1 MKEERTS
8 PNRKQAA
15 KIRLNF
21 NCRPTDCFSDL
32 GKLGVMMMAPAGPRP
47 SRDKT
52 RYSNAS
58 PYKAVEG
65 YGRRTGSSALRGS
78 ALLTAALAAAA
89 ALTLICVDAA
99 HQAAHAGARVAMIL
113 ASEDYQN
120 FRRSE
125 VGLRKAEEILELLQA
140 RGFDTALVTNPANAA
155 ARAALRD
162 FATKVAT
169 ADIALAFLLGH
180 GLSSVGQT
188 FFLPSNAS
196 IDRSTDLLSRGLSVT
211 NIAQIVSRAQTG
223 GVCFL
228 MTTPNFIKPID
239 GVDVKPQFD
248 GDTKNI
254 AVAFSNSAKIPIS
267 RIEAA
272 AGLAASDVVNLLQR
286 QPNADLKQLIAAC
299 GSQQQGTVY
308 GSAVSVNLAAPEKSR
323 SVESGTE
330 KKPTASASAPQ
341 PAPSEN
347 YTALETLERLLDPR
361 QVRRIQTRLAEMGL
375 YQGPIDAVIGI
386 LTRNAIKEY
395 QKKTGVAETGFLTPE
410 QLAALTRTP

>member
-1 MKEERTS
+1 
-8 PNRKQAA
+8 
-15 KIRLNF
+15 
-21 NCRPTDCFSDL
+21 
-32 GKLGVMMMAPAGPRP
+32 MMMAPAGPHP
-47 SRDKT
+47 SRHKVS
-52 RYSNAS
+52 YSNAS
-58 PYKAVEG
+58 QDTGVEG
-65 YGRRTGSSALRGS
+65 YGRISGGSVLRGS
-78 ALLTAALAAAA
+78 ALLMAAVVAAAFTLMCADAAL
-89 ALTLICVDAA
+89 
-99 HQAAHAGARVAMIL
+99 QPAHAGARVAMIL
-113 ASEDYQN
+113 ASEDYQS
-120 FRRSE
+120 FKRSE
-125 VGLRKAEEILELLQA
+125 VGLRKAEEILDLLRA
-140 RGFDTALVTNPANAA
+140 RGFDAALVTNPANAA

-169 ADIALAFLLGH
+169 ADIALAFLIGH

-188 FFLPSNAS
+188 FFLPSNVS

-211 NIAQIVSRAQTG
+211 NIAQIVSRAQAG

-228 MTTPNFIKPID
+228 MTTPNFVKPID

-286 QPNADLKQLIAAC
+286 QPNADLRQLIAAC
-299 GSQQQGTVY
+299 GSQQQGTIF
-308 GSAVSVNLAAPEKSR
+308 GLAANVNLATPEKSR
-323 SVESGTE
+323 PVEAETE
-330 KKPTASASAPQ
+330 KKAAPQ
-341 PAPSEN
+341 PTPVESS
-347 YTALETLERLLDPR
+347 TALETLERLLDPR

-395 QKKTGVAETGFLTPE
+395 QRKTGVAETGFLTPE
-410 QLAALTRTP
+410 QLAALTKTP

>member
-1 MKEERTS
+1 
-8 PNRKQAA
+8 
-15 KIRLNF
+15 
-21 NCRPTDCFSDL
+21 
-32 GKLGVMMMAPAGPRP
+32 MMMAPAGPHP
-47 SRDKT
+47 SRHKVS
-52 RYSNAS
+52 YSNAS
-58 PYKAVEG
+58 QDTGVEG
-65 YGRRTGSSALRGS
+65 YGRISGGSVLRGS
-78 ALLTAALAAAA
+78 ALLMAAVVAAAF
-89 ALTLICVDAA
+89 TLMCADAVL
-99 HQAAHAGARVAMIL
+99 QPAHAGARVAMIL
-113 ASEDYQN
+113 ASEDYQS
-120 FRRSE
+120 FKRSE
-125 VGLRKAEEILELLQA
+125 VGLRKAEEILDLLRA
-140 RGFDTALVTNPANAA
+140 RGFDAALVTNPANAA

-228 MTTPNFIKPID
+228 MTTPNFVKPID

-286 QPNADLKQLIAAC
+286 QPNADLRQLIAAC
-299 GSQQQGTVY
+299 GSQQQGTIF
-308 GSAVSVNLAAPEKSR
+308 GLAANVNLATPEKSR
-323 SVESGTE
+323 PVEVETE
-330 KKPTASASAPQ
+330 KKAVPQ
-341 PAPSEN
+341 PTPVESS
-347 YTALETLERLLDPR
+347 TALETLERLLDPR

-395 QKKTGVAETGFLTPE
+395 QRKTGVAETGFLTPE
-410 QLAALTRTP
+410 QLAALTKTP

>member
-1 MKEERTS
+1 
-8 PNRKQAA
+8 
-15 KIRLNF
+15 
-21 NCRPTDCFSDL
+21 
-32 GKLGVMMMAPAGPRP
+32 MMMAPAGPHP
-47 SRDKT
+47 SRHKVS
-52 RYSNAS
+52 YSNAS
-58 PYKAVEG
+58 QDTGVEG
-65 YGRRTGSSALRGS
+65 YGRISGGSVLRGS
-78 ALLTAALAAAA
+78 ALLMAAVVAAAFTLMCADAAL
-89 ALTLICVDAA
+89 
-99 HQAAHAGARVAMIL
+99 QPAHAGARVAMIL
-113 ASEDYQN
+113 ASEDYQS
-120 FRRSE
+120 FKRSE
-125 VGLRKAEEILELLQA
+125 VGLRKAEEILELLRA
-140 RGFDTALVTNPANAA
+140 RGFDAALVTNPANAA

-162 FATKVAT
+162 FATKVAG
-169 ADIALAFLLGH
+169 ADIAVAFLLGH

-188 FFLPSNAS
+188 FFLPSNVS

-228 MTTPNFIKPID
+228 MTTPNFVKPID

-286 QPNADLKQLIAAC
+286 QPNADLRQLIAAC
-299 GSQQQGTVY
+299 GSQQQGTIF
-308 GSAVSVNLAAPEKSR
+308 GLAANVNLATPEKSR
-323 SVESGTE
+323 PVEAETE
-330 KKPTASASAPQ
+330 KKAAPQ
-341 PAPSEN
+341 PTPVESS
-347 YTALETLERLLDPR
+347 TALETLERLLDPR

-395 QKKTGVAETGFLTPE
+395 QRRTGVAETGFLTPE
-410 QLAALTRTP
+410 QLAALTKTP

>member
-1 MKEERTS
+1 
-8 PNRKQAA
+8 
-15 KIRLNF
+15 
-21 NCRPTDCFSDL
+21 
-32 GKLGVMMMAPAGPRP
+32 MMMAPAGPRP
-47 SRDKT
+47 SRDKAS
-52 RYSNAS
+52 YSNAS
-58 PYKAVEG
+58 QDTGVEG
-65 YGRRTGSSALRGS
+65 YGRICGARVLRGS
-78 ALLTAALAAAA
+78 ALLMAAVVAA
-89 ALTLICVDAA
+89 ALTLMCADAA
-99 HQAAHAGARVAMIL
+99 VQPAHAGARVAMIL

-120 FRRSE
+120 FKRSE
-125 VGLRKAEEILELLQA
+125 VGLRKAEEILDLLRA
-140 RGFDTALVTNPANAA
+140 RGFDAALVTNPANAA

-188 FFLPSNAS
+188 FYLPSNAS

-211 NIAQIVSRAQTG
+211 NIAQIVSRAQAG

-228 MTTPNFIKPID
+228 MTTPNFVKPID

-254 AVAFSNSAKIPIS
+254 AVAFSNSVKIPIS

-286 QPNADLKQLIAAC
+286 QPNADLRQLIAAC

-308 GSAVSVNLAAPEKSR
+308 GLAASVNLAVSEKGR
-323 SVESGTE
+323 PAEAETE
-330 KKPTASASAPQ
+330 KKPAASASAPH
-341 PAPSEN
+341 PTPVEN
-347 YTALETLERLLDPR
+347 NTALETLERLLDPR

-395 QKKTGVAETGFLTPE
+395 QRKTGVAETGFLTPE
-410 QLAALTRTP
+410 QLAALTKTP

>member
-1 MKEERTS
+1 
-8 PNRKQAA
+8 
-15 KIRLNF
+15 
-21 NCRPTDCFSDL
+21 
-32 GKLGVMMMAPAGPRP
+32 MMMAPAGPRP
-47 SRDKT
+47 SRDMT
-52 RYSNAS
+52 NYSNAS

-65 YGRRTGSSALRGS
+65 YGRMCASSALRGS

-89 ALTLICVDAA
+89 AFTLICVDAA

-120 FRRSE
+120 FKRSE

-211 NIAQIVSRAQTG
+211 DISQIVGRAQVG

-254 AVAFSNSAKIPIS
+254 AVAFSNSIKIPIS

-272 AGLAASDVVNLLQR
+272 AGLAASDLVNLLQR
-286 QPNADLKQLIAAC
+286 QPNADLRQVIAAC

-308 GSAVSVNLAAPEKSR
+308 GSAASVNLAAPEKSR

>member
-1 MKEERTS
+1 
-8 PNRKQAA
+8 
-15 KIRLNF
+15 
-21 NCRPTDCFSDL
+21 
-32 GKLGVMMMAPAGPRP
+32 
-47 SRDKT
+47 
-52 RYSNAS
+52 
-58 PYKAVEG
+58 
-65 YGRRTGSSALRGS
+65 
-78 ALLTAALAAAA
+78 
-89 ALTLICVDAA
+89 
-99 HQAAHAGARVAMIL
+99 MIL

-228 MTTPNFIKPID
+228 MTTPNFVKPID

-248 GDTKNI
+248 GEAKNI

-272 AGLAASDVVNLLQR
+272 AGLAATDVVNLLQR
-286 QPNADLKQLIAAC
+286 QPNADLKQLVAAC

-308 GSAVSVNLAAPEKSR
+308 GSAASVSLAVPEKGR
-323 SVESGTE
+323 ATDAEIE
-330 KKPTASASAPQ
+330 KKPTQ
-341 PAPSEN
+341 PVPVES

-361 QVRRIQTRLAEMGL
+361 QVRRIQTRLAEMGF

-395 QKKTGVAETGFLTPE
+395 QRKTGVAETGFLTPE
-410 QLAALTRTP
+410 QLAALTKTP

>member
-21 NCRPTDCFSDL
+21 NCRPTACFSDL

-47 SRDKT
+47 SRDKAS
-52 RYSNAS
+52 YSNAS
-58 PYKAVEG
+58 QDTGVEG
-65 YGRRTGSSALRGS
+65 YGICGASILRAS
-78 ALLTAALAAAA
+78 ALLMAAVVAA
-89 ALTLICVDAA
+89 ALTLMFADAA
-99 HQAAHAGARVAMIL
+99 VQPAHAGARVAMIL

-120 FRRSE
+120 FKRSE
-125 VGLRKAEEILELLQA
+125 VGLRKAEEILDLLKA

-211 NIAQIVSRAQTG
+211 NIAQIVSRAQAG

-228 MTTPNFIKPID
+228 MTTPNFVKPID
-239 GVDVKPQFD
+239 GVDVKPQYD
-248 GDTKNI
+248 GEAKNI

-272 AGLAASDVVNLLQR
+272 AGLAATDVVNLLQR

-308 GSAVSVNLAAPEKSR
+308 GLATSVSLAVPEKGR
-323 SVESGTE
+323 ATDAEIE
-330 KKPTASASAPQ
+330 KKPTQ
-341 PAPSEN
+341 PAPVEN

-361 QVRRIQTRLAEMGL
+361 QVRRIQTRLAEMGF

-395 QKKTGVAETGFLTPE
+395 QRKTGVADTGFLTPE
-410 QLAALTRTP
+410 QLAALTKTP

>member
-1 MKEERTS
+1 
-8 PNRKQAA
+8 
-15 KIRLNF
+15 
-21 NCRPTDCFSDL
+21 
-32 GKLGVMMMAPAGPRP
+32 MMMAPAGPHP
-47 SRDKT
+47 SRHKVS
-52 RYSNAS
+52 YSNAS
-58 PYKAVEG
+58 QDTGVEG
-65 YGRRTGSSALRGS
+65 YGMISGGTVLRGS
-78 ALLTAALAAAA
+78 ALLMAAVVAAAFTLMCADAAL
-89 ALTLICVDAA
+89 
-99 HQAAHAGARVAMIL
+99 QPAHAGARVAMIL
-113 ASEDYQN
+113 ASEDYQS
-120 FRRSE
+120 FKRSE
-125 VGLRKAEEILELLQA
+125 VGLRKAEEILDLLRA
-140 RGFDTALVTNPANAA
+140 RGFDAALVTNPANAA

-169 ADIALAFLLGH
+169 ADIALAFLIGH

-188 FFLPSNAS
+188 FFLPSNVS

-211 NIAQIVSRAQTG
+211 NIAQIVSRAQAG

-228 MTTPNFIKPID
+228 MTTPNFVKPID

-286 QPNADLKQLIAAC
+286 QPNADLRQLIAAC
-299 GSQQQGTVY
+299 GSQQQGTIF
-308 GSAVSVNLAAPEKSR
+308 GLAANVNLATPEKSR
-323 SVESGTE
+323 PVEAETE
-330 KKPTASASAPQ
+330 KKAAPQ
-341 PAPSEN
+341 PTPVESS
-347 YTALETLERLLDPR
+347 TALETLERLLDPR

-395 QKKTGVAETGFLTPE
+395 QRRTGVAETGFLTPE
-410 QLAALTRTP
+410 QLAALTKTP

>member
-1 MKEERTS
+1 
-8 PNRKQAA
+8 
-15 KIRLNF
+15 
-21 NCRPTDCFSDL
+21 
-32 GKLGVMMMAPAGPRP
+32 MMMAPAGPRP
-47 SRDKT
+47 SRDMAS
-52 RYSNAS
+52 YSNAS
-58 PYKAVEG
+58 QDTGVEG
-65 YGRRTGSSALRGS
+65 YGRISRARVRGGS
-78 ALLTAALAAAA
+78 ALLTAAVAAA
-89 ALTLICVDAA
+89 ALTLICTDAA
-99 HQAAHAGARVAMIL
+99 LQPAHAGARVAMIL

-125 VGLRKAEEILELLQA
+125 VGLSKAEEIVDLLRA
-140 RGFDTALVTNPANAA
+140 RGFDTAIVTNPANAA

-188 FFLPSNAS
+188 FFLPTNAS

-211 NIAQIVSRAQTG
+211 NIAQIVSRAQAG

-228 MTTPNFIKPID
+228 MTTPNFVKPID

-248 GDTKNI
+248 SDAKNI
-254 AVAFSNSAKIPIS
+254 AVAFSNSTKIPIS

-272 AGLAASDVVNLLQR
+272 AGLAASDVVNLLQK
-286 QPNADLKQLIAAC
+286 QPNADLRQLIAAC

-308 GSAVSVNLAAPEKSR
+308 GLAANVSLAAPEKSR
-323 SVESGTE
+323 PVEAETE
-330 KKPTASASAPQ
+330 KKPAASASAPP
-341 PAPSEN
+341 PAPVES

-395 QKKTGVAETGFLTPE
+395 QRKTGVAETGFLTPE
-410 QLAALTRTP
+410 QLAALTKTP

>member
-1 MKEERTS
+1 
-8 PNRKQAA
+8 
-15 KIRLNF
+15 
-21 NCRPTDCFSDL
+21 
-32 GKLGVMMMAPAGPRP
+32 MMMAPAGPRP

-52 RYSNAS
+52 SYSNAS
-58 PYKAVEG
+58 LYKAVEG
-65 YGRRTGSSALRGS
+65 SVKRTGSSAPRGS

-99 HQAAHAGARVAMIL
+99 HRAAHAGARVAMIL

-120 FRRSE
+120 FKRSE

-169 ADIALAFLLGH
+169 ADIGLAFLLGH

-228 MTTPNFIKPID
+228 MTTPNFVKPID

-248 GDTKNI
+248 GEAKNI
-254 AVAFSNSAKIPIS
+254 AVAFSNSTKIPIS

-272 AGLAASDVVNLLQR
+272 AGLAATDVVNLLQR

-308 GSAVSVNLAAPEKSR
+308 GLAASVSLAVPEKSR
-323 SVESGTE
+323 APDPELE
-330 KKPTASASAPQ
+330 KKPTQ
-341 PAPSEN
+341 PPPVES

-361 QVRRIQTRLAEMGL
+361 QVRRIQTRLAQMGF

-395 QKKTGVAETGFLTPE
+395 QRKTGVAETGFLTPE
-410 QLAALTRTP
+410 ELAALTKVP

>member
-1 MKEERTS
+1 
-8 PNRKQAA
+8 
-15 KIRLNF
+15 
-21 NCRPTDCFSDL
+21 
-32 GKLGVMMMAPAGPRP
+32 
-47 SRDKT
+47 
-52 RYSNAS
+52 
-58 PYKAVEG
+58 
-65 YGRRTGSSALRGS
+65 
-78 ALLTAALAAAA
+78 
-89 ALTLICVDAA
+89 
-99 HQAAHAGARVAMIL
+99 
-113 ASEDYQN
+113 
-120 FRRSE
+120 
-125 VGLRKAEEILELLQA
+125 LELLRA
-140 RGFDTALVTNPANAA
+140 RGFDAALVTNPANAA

-162 FATKVAT
+162 FATKVAG
-169 ADIALAFLLGH
+169 ADIAVAFLLGH

-188 FFLPSNAS
+188 FFLPSNVS

-228 MTTPNFIKPID
+228 MTTPNFVKPID

-286 QPNADLKQLIAAC
+286 QPNADLRQLIAAC
-299 GSQQQGTVY
+299 GSQQQGTIF
-308 GSAVSVNLAAPEKSR
+308 GLAANVNLATPEKSR
-323 SVESGTE
+323 PVEAETE
-330 KKPTASASAPQ
+330 KKAAPQ
-341 PAPSEN
+341 PTPVESS
-347 YTALETLERLLDPR
+347 TALETLERLLDPR

-395 QKKTGVAETGFLTPE
+395 QRRTGVAETGFLTPE
-410 QLAALTRTP
+410 QLAALTKTP

>member
-15 KIRLNF
+15 KIRLNLS
-21 NCRPTDCFSDL
+21 CRPTACFSDL

-52 RYSNAS
+52 SYSNAT
-58 PYKAVEG
+58 PDTGVEG
-65 YGRRTGSSALRGS
+65 YGRIHRTSALRGS
-78 ALLTAALAAAA
+78 TLLIATIAAVAI
-89 ALTLICVDAA
+89 TLICAGAA
-99 HQAAHAGARVAMIL
+99 VQPAHAGARVAMIL
-113 ASEDYQN
+113 AAEDYQN
-120 FRRSE
+120 FKRSE
-125 VGLRKAEEILELLQA
+125 VGLRKAEEILDLLRA
-140 RGFDTALVTNPANAA
+140 RGFDAALVTNPANAA

-211 NIAQIVSRAQTG
+211 NIAQIVGRAQAG

-228 MTTPNFIKPID
+228 MTTPNFPKPID

-286 QPNADLKQLIAAC
+286 QPNADLRQLIAAC

-308 GSAVSVNLAAPEKSR
+308 GSAASVNLAVPDR
-323 SVESGTE
+323 DRPVETEAE
-330 KKPTASASAPQ
+330 KKPAASASTPQ
-341 PAPSEN
+341 PTAVEN
-347 YTALETLERLLDPR
+347 NSALETLERLLDPR
-361 QVRRIQTRLAEMGL
+361 QVRRIQTRLAEMGF

-395 QKKTGVAETGFLTPE
+395 QRKTGVADTGFLTPE
-410 QLAALTRTP
+410 QLAALTKMP

>member
-1 MKEERTS
+1 
-8 PNRKQAA
+8 
-15 KIRLNF
+15 
-21 NCRPTDCFSDL
+21 
-32 GKLGVMMMAPAGPRP
+32 MMMAPAGPHP
-47 SRDKT
+47 SRHKVS
-52 RYSNAS
+52 YSNAS
-58 PYKAVEG
+58 QDTGVEG
-65 YGRRTGSSALRGS
+65 YGRISGGSVLRGS
-78 ALLTAALAAAA
+78 ALLMAAVVAAAFTLMCADAAL
-89 ALTLICVDAA
+89 
-99 HQAAHAGARVAMIL
+99 QPAHAGARVAMIL
-113 ASEDYQN
+113 ASEDYQS
-120 FRRSE
+120 FKRSE
-125 VGLRKAEEILELLQA
+125 VGLRKAEEILELLRA
-140 RGFDTALVTNPANAA
+140 RGFDAALVTNPANAA

-162 FATKVAT
+162 FATKVAG
-169 ADIALAFLLGH
+169 ADIAVAFLLGH

-188 FFLPSNAS
+188 FFLPSNVS

-228 MTTPNFIKPID
+228 MTTPNFVKPID

-286 QPNADLKQLIAAC
+286 QPNADLRQLIAAC
-299 GSQQQGTVY
+299 GSQQQGTIY
-308 GSAVSVNLAAPEKSR
+308 GLAASVNLATPEKSR
-323 SVESGTE
+323 PVEAETE
-330 KKPTASASAPQ
+330 KKAAPQ
-341 PAPSEN
+341 PAPVEN
-347 YTALETLERLLDPR
+347 STALETLERLLDPR

-395 QKKTGVAETGFLTPE
+395 QRKTGVAETGFLTPE
-410 QLAALTRTP
+410 QLAALTKTP

>member
-1 MKEERTS
+1 
-8 PNRKQAA
+8 
-15 KIRLNF
+15 
-21 NCRPTDCFSDL
+21 
-32 GKLGVMMMAPAGPRP
+32 MMAPAGPHP
-47 SRDKT
+47 SRHKVS
-52 RYSNAS
+52 YSNAS
-58 PYKAVEG
+58 QDTGVEG
-65 YGRRTGSSALRGS
+65 YGRISGGSVLRGS
-78 ALLTAALAAAA
+78 ALLMAAVVAAAFTLMCADAAL
-89 ALTLICVDAA
+89 
-99 HQAAHAGARVAMIL
+99 QPAHAGARVAMIL
-113 ASEDYQN
+113 ASEDYQS
-120 FRRSE
+120 FKRSE
-125 VGLRKAEEILELLQA
+125 VGLRKAEEILELLRA
-140 RGFDTALVTNPANAA
+140 RGFDAALVTNPANAA

-162 FATKVAT
+162 FATKVAG
-169 ADIALAFLLGH
+169 ADIAVAFLLGH

-188 FFLPSNAS
+188 FFLPSNVS

-228 MTTPNFIKPID
+228 MTTPNFVKPID

-286 QPNADLKQLIAAC
+286 QPNADLRQLIAAC
-299 GSQQQGTVY
+299 GSQQQGTIF
-308 GSAVSVNLAAPEKSR
+308 GLAANVNLATPEKSR
-323 SVESGTE
+323 PVEAETE
-330 KKPTASASAPQ
+330 KKAAPQ
-341 PAPSEN
+341 PTPVESS
-347 YTALETLERLLDPR
+347 TALETLERLLDPR

-395 QKKTGVAETGFLTPE
+395 QRRTGVAETGFLTPE
-410 QLAALTRTP
+410 QLAALTKTP

>member
-1 MKEERTS
+1 
-8 PNRKQAA
+8 
-15 KIRLNF
+15 
-21 NCRPTDCFSDL
+21 
-32 GKLGVMMMAPAGPRP
+32 MMMAPAGPHP
-47 SRDKT
+47 SRHKVS
-52 RYSNAS
+52 YSNAS
-58 PYKAVEG
+58 QDTGVEG
-65 YGRRTGSSALRGS
+65 YGRISGGSVLRGS
-78 ALLTAALAAAA
+78 ALLMAAVVAAAFTLMCADAAL
-89 ALTLICVDAA
+89 
-99 HQAAHAGARVAMIL
+99 QPAHAGARVAMIL
-113 ASEDYQN
+113 ASEDYQS
-120 FRRSE
+120 FKRSE
-125 VGLRKAEEILELLQA
+125 VGLRKAEEILDLLRA
-140 RGFDTALVTNPANAA
+140 RGFDAALVTNPANAA

-169 ADIALAFLLGH
+169 ADIALAFLIGH

-188 FFLPSNAS
+188 FFLPSNVS

-228 MTTPNFIKPID
+228 MTTPNFVKPID

-286 QPNADLKQLIAAC
+286 QPNADLRQLIAAC
-299 GSQQQGTVY
+299 GSQQQGTIF
-308 GSAVSVNLAAPEKSR
+308 GLAANVNLATPEKSR
-323 SVESGTE
+323 PVEVETE
-330 KKPTASASAPQ
+330 KKAVPQ
-341 PAPSEN
+341 PTPVESS
-347 YTALETLERLLDPR
+347 TALETLERLLDPR

-395 QKKTGVAETGFLTPE
+395 QRKTGVAETGFLTPE
-410 QLAALTRTP
+410 QLAALTKTP

>member
-1 MKEERTS
+1 
-8 PNRKQAA
+8 
-15 KIRLNF
+15 
-21 NCRPTDCFSDL
+21 
-32 GKLGVMMMAPAGPRP
+32 MMMAPAGPHP
-47 SRDKT
+47 SRHKVS
-52 RYSNAS
+52 YSNAS
-58 PYKAVEG
+58 QDTGVEG
-65 YGRRTGSSALRGS
+65 YGMISGGTVLRGS
-78 ALLTAALAAAA
+78 ALLMAAVVAGAFTLMCADAAL
-89 ALTLICVDAA
+89 
-99 HQAAHAGARVAMIL
+99 QPAHAGARVAMIL
-113 ASEDYQN
+113 ASEDYQS
-120 FRRSE
+120 FKRSE
-125 VGLRKAEEILELLQA
+125 VGLRKAEEILDLLRA
-140 RGFDTALVTNPANAA
+140 RGFDAALVTNPANAA

-169 ADIALAFLLGH
+169 ADIALAFLIGH

-188 FFLPSNAS
+188 FFLPSNVS

-211 NIAQIVSRAQTG
+211 NIAQIVSRAQAG

-228 MTTPNFIKPID
+228 MTTPNFVKPID

-286 QPNADLKQLIAAC
+286 QPNADLRQLIAAC
-299 GSQQQGTVY
+299 GSQQQGTIF
-308 GSAVSVNLAAPEKSR
+308 GLAANVNLATPEKSR
-323 SVESGTE
+323 PVEAETE
-330 KKPTASASAPQ
+330 KKAAPQ
-341 PAPSEN
+341 PTPVESS
-347 YTALETLERLLDPR
+347 TALETLERLLDPR

-395 QKKTGVAETGFLTPE
+395 QRRTGVAETGFLTPE
-410 QLAALTRTP
+410 QLAALTKTP

>member
-1 MKEERTS
+1 
-8 PNRKQAA
+8 
-15 KIRLNF
+15 
-21 NCRPTDCFSDL
+21 
-32 GKLGVMMMAPAGPRP
+32 MMMAPAGPHP
-47 SRDKT
+47 SRHKVS
-52 RYSNAS
+52 YSNAS
-58 PYKAVEG
+58 QDTGVEG
-65 YGRRTGSSALRGS
+65 YGRISGGSVLRGS
-78 ALLTAALAAAA
+78 ALLMAAVVAAAFTLMCADAAL
-89 ALTLICVDAA
+89 
-99 HQAAHAGARVAMIL
+99 QPAHAGARVAMIL
-113 ASEDYQN
+113 ASEDYQS
-120 FRRSE
+120 FKRSE
-125 VGLRKAEEILELLQA
+125 VGLRKAEEILELLRA
-140 RGFDTALVTNPANAA
+140 RGFDAALVTNPANAA

-162 FATKVAT
+162 FATKVAG
-169 ADIALAFLLGH
+169 ADIAVAFLLGH

-188 FFLPSNAS
+188 FFLPSNVS

-228 MTTPNFIKPID
+228 MTTPNFVKPID

-286 QPNADLKQLIAAC
+286 QPNADLRQLIAAC
-299 GSQQQGTVY
+299 GSQQQGTIF
-308 GSAVSVNLAAPEKSR
+308 GLAANVNLATPEKSR
-323 SVESGTE
+323 PVEVETE
-330 KKPTASASAPQ
+330 KKAVPQ
-341 PAPSEN
+341 PTPVESS
-347 YTALETLERLLDPR
+347 TALETLERLLDPR

-395 QKKTGVAETGFLTPE
+395 QRRTGVAETGFLTPE
-410 QLAALTRTP
+410 QLAALTKTP

>member
-1 MKEERTS
+1 
-8 PNRKQAA
+8 
-15 KIRLNF
+15 
-21 NCRPTDCFSDL
+21 
-32 GKLGVMMMAPAGPRP
+32 MMMAPAGPHP
-47 SRDKT
+47 SRHKVS
-52 RYSNAS
+52 YSNAS
-58 PYKAVEG
+58 QDTGVEG
-65 YGRRTGSSALRGS
+65 YGRISGGSVLRGS
-78 ALLTAALAAAA
+78 ALLMAAVVAAAFTLMCADAAL
-89 ALTLICVDAA
+89 
-99 HQAAHAGARVAMIL
+99 QPAHAGARVAMIL
-113 ASEDYQN
+113 ASEDYQS
-120 FRRSE
+120 FKRSE
-125 VGLRKAEEILELLQA
+125 VGLRKAEEILDLLRA
-140 RGFDTALVTNPANAA
+140 RGFDAALVTNPANAA

-162 FATKVAT
+162 FATKVAG
-169 ADIALAFLLGH
+169 ADIAVAFLLGH

-188 FFLPSNAS
+188 FFLPSNVS

-228 MTTPNFIKPID
+228 MTTPNFVKPID

-286 QPNADLKQLIAAC
+286 QPNADLRQLIAAC
-299 GSQQQGTVY
+299 GSQQQGTIF
-308 GSAVSVNLAAPEKSR
+308 GLAANVNLATPEKSR
-323 SVESGTE
+323 PVEVETE
-330 KKPTASASAPQ
+330 KKAVPQ
-341 PAPSEN
+341 PTPVESS
-347 YTALETLERLLDPR
+347 TALETLERLLDPR

-395 QKKTGVAETGFLTPE
+395 QRRTGVAETGFLTPE
-410 QLAALTRTP
+410 QLAALTKTP

>member
-1 MKEERTS
+1 
-8 PNRKQAA
+8 
-15 KIRLNF
+15 
-21 NCRPTDCFSDL
+21 
-32 GKLGVMMMAPAGPRP
+32 MMMAPAGPHP
-47 SRDKT
+47 SRHKVS
-52 RYSNAS
+52 YSNAS
-58 PYKAVEG
+58 QDTGVEG
-65 YGRRTGSSALRGS
+65 YGRISGASVLRGS
-78 ALLTAALAAAA
+78 ALLMAAVVAAAFTLMCADAAL
-89 ALTLICVDAA
+89 
-99 HQAAHAGARVAMIL
+99 QPAHAGARVAMIL
-113 ASEDYQN
+113 ASEDYQS
-120 FRRSE
+120 FKRSE
-125 VGLRKAEEILELLQA
+125 VGLRKAEEILDLLRA
-140 RGFDTALVTNPANAA
+140 RGFDAALVTNPANAA

-211 NIAQIVSRAQTG
+211 NIAQIVSRAQAG

-228 MTTPNFIKPID
+228 MTTPNFVKPID

-286 QPNADLKQLIAAC
+286 QPNADLRQLIAAC
-299 GSQQQGTVY
+299 GSQQQGTIF
-308 GSAVSVNLAAPEKSR
+308 GLAANVNLATPEKSR
-323 SVESGTE
+323 PVEAETE
-330 KKPTASASAPQ
+330 KKAAPQ
-341 PAPSEN
+341 PTPVESS
-347 YTALETLERLLDPR
+347 TALETLERLLDPR

-395 QKKTGVAETGFLTPE
+395 QRRTGVAETGFLTPE
-410 QLAALTRTP
+410 QLAALTKMP

>member
-1 MKEERTS
+1 
-8 PNRKQAA
+8 
-15 KIRLNF
+15 
-21 NCRPTDCFSDL
+21 
-32 GKLGVMMMAPAGPRP
+32 MMMAPAGPHP
-47 SRDKT
+47 SRHKVS
-52 RYSNAS
+52 YSNAS
-58 PYKAVEG
+58 QDTGVEG
-65 YGRRTGSSALRGS
+65 YGRISGGSVLRGS
-78 ALLTAALAAAA
+78 ALLMAAVVAAAFTLMCADAAL
-89 ALTLICVDAA
+89 
-99 HQAAHAGARVAMIL
+99 QPAHAGARVAMIL
-113 ASEDYQN
+113 ASEDYQS
-120 FRRSE
+120 FKRSE
-125 VGLRKAEEILELLQA
+125 VGLRKAEEILDLLRA
-140 RGFDTALVTNPANAA
+140 RGFDAALVTNPANAA

-188 FFLPSNAS
+188 FFLPSNVS

-211 NIAQIVSRAQTG
+211 NIAQIVSRAQAG

-228 MTTPNFIKPID
+228 MTTPNFVKPID

-286 QPNADLKQLIAAC
+286 QPNADLRQLIAAC
-299 GSQQQGTVY
+299 GSQQQGTIF
-308 GSAVSVNLAAPEKSR
+308 GLAANVNLATPEKSR
-323 SVESGTE
+323 PVEAETE
-330 KKPTASASAPQ
+330 KKAAPQ
-341 PAPSEN
+341 PTPVESS
-347 YTALETLERLLDPR
+347 TALETLERLLDPR

-395 QKKTGVAETGFLTPE
+395 QRKTGVAETGFLTPE
-410 QLAALTRTP
+410 QLAALTKTP

>member
-1 MKEERTS
+1 MK
-8 PNRKQAA
+8 
-15 KIRLNF
+15 
-21 NCRPTDCFSDL
+21 
-32 GKLGVMMMAPAGPRP
+32 MAPAEPRP
-47 SRDKT
+47 SRDKAS
-52 RYSNAS
+52 YSNAS
-58 PYKAVEG
+58 PDTGVEG
-65 YGRRTGSSALRGS
+65 CGRIHRASTLRAS
-78 ALLTAALAAAA
+78 TLLLATVAAVAGV
-89 ALTLICVDAA
+89 ALTLICAGAA
-99 HQAAHAGARVAMIL
+99 VQPAHAGARVAMIL

-120 FRRSE
+120 FKRSE
-125 VGLRKAEEILELLQA
+125 VGLRKAEEILDLLRA
-140 RGFDTALVTNPANAA
+140 RGFDAALVTNPANAA

-169 ADIALAFLLGH
+169 ADVALAFLLGH

-211 NIAQIVSRAQTG
+211 NIAQIVGRAQAG

-228 MTTPNFIKPID
+228 MTTPNFPKPID

-254 AVAFSNSAKIPIS
+254 AVAFSNSTKIPIS

-272 AGLAASDVVNLLQR
+272 AGLAANDVVNLLQK
-286 QPNADLKQLIAAC
+286 QPNADLRQLIAAC

-308 GSAVSVNLAAPEKSR
+308 GSAASVNLAAPEKGR
-323 SVESGTE
+323 PIEAEPE
-330 KKPTASASAPQ
+330 KKLPPSASAPQ
-341 PAPSEN
+341 PNPVEN
-347 YTALETLERLLDPR
+347 NTALETLERLLDPR
-361 QVRRIQTRLAEMGL
+361 QVRRIQTRLAEMGF

-395 QKKTGVAETGFLTPE
+395 QRKTGVADTGFLTPE
-410 QLAALTRTP
+410 QLAALTKMP

>member
-1 MKEERTS
+1 
-8 PNRKQAA
+8 
-15 KIRLNF
+15 
-21 NCRPTDCFSDL
+21 
-32 GKLGVMMMAPAGPRP
+32 MMMAPAGPHP
-47 SRDKT
+47 SRHKVS
-52 RYSNAS
+52 YSNAS
-58 PYKAVEG
+58 QDTGVEG
-65 YGRRTGSSALRGS
+65 YGRISGGSVLRGS
-78 ALLTAALAAAA
+78 ALLMAAVVAAAFTLMCADAAL
-89 ALTLICVDAA
+89 
-99 HQAAHAGARVAMIL
+99 QPAHAGARVAMIL
-113 ASEDYQN
+113 ASEDYQS
-120 FRRSE
+120 FKRSE
-125 VGLRKAEEILELLQA
+125 VGLRKAEEILDLLRA
-140 RGFDTALVTNPANAA
+140 RGFDAALVTNPANAA

-162 FATKVAT
+162 FATKVAG
-169 ADIALAFLLGH
+169 ADIAVAFLLGH

-188 FFLPSNAS
+188 FFLPSNVS

-228 MTTPNFIKPID
+228 MTTPNFVKPID

-286 QPNADLKQLIAAC
+286 QPNADLRQLIAAC
-299 GSQQQGTVY
+299 GSQQQGTIF
-308 GSAVSVNLAAPEKSR
+308 GLAANVNLATPEKSR
-323 SVESGTE
+323 PVEAETE
-330 KKPTASASAPQ
+330 KKAAPQ
-341 PAPSEN
+341 PTPVESS
-347 YTALETLERLLDPR
+347 TALETLERLLDPR

-395 QKKTGVAETGFLTPE
+395 QRRTGVAETGFLTPE
-410 QLAALTRTP
+410 QLAALTKTP

>member
-1 MKEERTS
+1 
-8 PNRKQAA
+8 
-15 KIRLNF
+15 
-21 NCRPTDCFSDL
+21 
-32 GKLGVMMMAPAGPRP
+32 MMAPAGPHP
-47 SRDKT
+47 SRHKVS
-52 RYSNAS
+52 YSNAS
-58 PYKAVEG
+58 QDTGVEG
-65 YGRRTGSSALRGS
+65 YGRISGGSVLRGS
-78 ALLTAALAAAA
+78 ALLMAAVVAAAFTLMCADAAL
-89 ALTLICVDAA
+89 
-99 HQAAHAGARVAMIL
+99 QPAHAGARVAMIL
-113 ASEDYQN
+113 ASEDYQS
-120 FRRSE
+120 FKRSE
-125 VGLRKAEEILELLQA
+125 VGLRKAEEILDLLRA
-140 RGFDTALVTNPANAA
+140 RGFDAALVTNPANAA

-162 FATKVAT
+162 FATKVAG
-169 ADIALAFLLGH
+169 ADIAVAFLLGH

-188 FFLPSNAS
+188 FFLPSNVS

-228 MTTPNFIKPID
+228 MTTPNFVKPID

-286 QPNADLKQLIAAC
+286 QPNADLRQLIAAC
-299 GSQQQGTVY
+299 GSQQQGTIF
-308 GSAVSVNLAAPEKSR
+308 GLAANVNLATPEKSR
-323 SVESGTE
+323 PVEVETE
-330 KKPTASASAPQ
+330 KKAVPQ
-341 PAPSEN
+341 PTPVESS
-347 YTALETLERLLDPR
+347 TALETLERLLDPR

-395 QKKTGVAETGFLTPE
+395 QRRTGVAETGFLTPE
-410 QLAALTRTP
+410 QLAALTKTP